1 MVRFNTLCIF
11 YALVIYYVRIVS
23 CNVLDLNNLDNPK
36 FYTIKI
42 VEQGVTKIMILSTP
56 ENKITEIH
64 RGRLLIWSPDPG
76 EYVKCVTVFIF
87 HWSGKVLINFEI
99 ENPRKTD
106 MYYLHK
112 YYSHFKY
119 INKREF
125 ENEYRSLLLIE
136 KELESEIRKHK
147 SIGETDLGFKPKK
160 LRRLI
165 EKIKDSEEPIKH
177 TQPTELE
184 TTEPEDLDPE
194 TIHFEV
200 SSDEEPTQQT
210 ETPTQEL
217 DPETITVEISSD
229 EEELELPKPLD
240 LSIKH
245 KSKITEPE
253 ELETTEPEEIDPE
266 TIPVDIGSDEEEK
279 PLDLSTKQDRKDQLM
294 DKLKKMIKQR
304 IKEKYKHTQELD
316 PETIEVE
323 LESDEEEKP
332 LDLSTKQD
340 RKQVM
345 DKLKKMIKQRIK
357 EKSKH
362 TEEIDP
368 EITEESHTQELDP
381 ETIEVELESDEEEL
395 ELPKPLD
402 LSIKHKSKI
411 TEPEELETTEPE
423 ELDPETIPVDIESDE
438 EDE

>member
-11 YALVIYYVRIVS
+11 YGLVIYYIRIVS
-23 CNVLDLNNLDNPK
+23 SNVLDLNNLDNPK
-36 FYTIKI
+36 FYTMRI

-56 ENKITEIH
+56 ENKITEIR
-64 RGRLLIWSPDPG
+64 RGRLLIWSLDPG

-99 ENPRKTD
+99 ENPRRTD

-119 INKREF
+119 ISKREF
-125 ENEYRSLLLIE
+125 EEEYRTLLLIE

-147 SIGETDLGFKPKK
+147 SIGETDLGFKPTK

-165 EKIKDSEEPIKH
+165 GKIKHSEEPTKH

-200 SSDEEPTQQT
+200 SSD
-210 ETPTQEL
+210 
-217 DPETITVEISSD
+217 D
-229 EEELELPKPLD
+229 EEEKPLD

-245 KSKITEPE
+245 KSKTTEAE
-253 ELETTEPEEIDPE
+253 QIETTESEEIDPE
-266 TIPVDIGSDEEEK
+266 TIKVEVGSDDEDTCEEE
-279 PLDLSTKQDRKDQLM
+279 LTKQERKDQLM

-304 IKEKYKHTQELD
+304 IKEKSKHTQELD
-316 PETIEVE
+316 PETTEME

-357 EKSKH
+357 EKTK
-362 TEEIDP
+362 
-368 EITEESHTQELDP
+368 HTQELDP
-381 ETIEVELESDEEEL
+381 ETTEPEDLETSEPEDLDPETIPVELESDEEEL
-395 ELPKPLD
+395 ELPEPLD
-402 LSIKHKSKI
+402 LSIKHKSKTI
-411 TEPEELETTEPE
+411 EPEEVETTEPE